1 MHCPKF
7 GTCHVRGHTC
17 RLLTPY
23 FGSRSRVRSAG
34 TPVAPPSGRRHEMK
48 TQSLATRI
56 DQLLGPVGLFAL
68 VAVGQLAG
76 PAYDGSSGKI
86 AGVVARRA
94 IDLLAGVGWL

>member
-1 MHCPKF
+1 
-7 GTCHVRGHTC
+7 
-17 RLLTPY
+17 
-23 FGSRSRVRSAG
+23 
-34 TPVAPPSGRRHEMK
+34 MK

-94 IDLLAGVGWL
+94 IDLLAGVGWLADRLPTASGTGSNAAHRIGQPASSTGGVR